1 MCETESQQTS
11 GCADAIHMQR
21 YEGLPETWSQEQ
33 VVLSIFIVVKEIF
46 GNQTKA
52 DQDGSCSRTL

>member
-21 YEGLPETWSQEQ
+21 YEGLPEPWSQEQ
-33 VVLSIFIVVKEIF
+33 VFLSIFIVVKEIC
-46 GNQTKA
+46 GNQTKEVP
-52 DQDGSCSRTL
+52 